1 MSVLGSVLA
10 VVIALSVGI
19 TNSFWAGCWCYAR
32 GGGVV
37 RGGEPRCGRRARLG
51 LR

>member
-19 TNSFWAGCWCYAR
+19 TNSFWAGCSCYAVAAVSF
-32 GGGVV
+32 VV
-37 RGGEPRCGRRARLG
+37 ASLDAGGEPGSV
-51 LR
+51 